1 MVRDLHRI
9 KCREMEAV
17 VRVNKDRLRKWLW
30 VTLAAAIAFQLYFV
44 RELLAA
50 LFLFTLAFAVLA
62 GLAVVFYLF
71 DQAGQLS
78 LAWVEPRAR
87 QVIPKL
93 RERALSLFEELSK
106 KPSRR
111 LRSQPGQ

>member
-1 MVRDLHRI
+1 
-9 KCREMEAV
+9 METV
-17 VRVNKDRLRKWLW
+17 TRVNKDRLRKWLW
-30 VTLAAAIAFQLYFV
+30 ATLAAGIAFQLYFV

-62 GLAVVFYLF
+62 GLAAVFYLV

-78 LAWVEPRAR
+78 LAWVGPRAR
-87 QVIPKL
+87 QVMPKL
-93 RERALSLFEELSK
+93 RERAVGLFEELSK
-106 KPSRR
+106 KPFRR

>member
-1 MVRDLHRI
+1 M
-9 KCREMEAV
+9 KCREIEAV

-30 VTLAAAIAFQLYFV
+30 VTLVAAIAFQLYFV

-62 GLAVVFYLF
+62 GLAAVFYLV

-87 QVIPKL
+87 QVMPKL
-93 RERALSLFEELSK
+93 RGRALGLLEELSK
-106 KPSRR
+106 KPFRR

>member
-1 MVRDLHRI
+1 
-9 KCREMEAV
+9 MEAV

-30 VTLAAAIAFQLYFV
+30 VVLAASIAFQLYFV

-62 GLAVVFYLF
+62 GLVAVFYLV

-87 QVIPKL
+87 QVMPRL
-93 RERALSLFEELSK
+93 RERALGLLEELSK
-106 KPSRR
+106 KPFRR
-111 LRSQPGQ
+111 LRSQPDQ